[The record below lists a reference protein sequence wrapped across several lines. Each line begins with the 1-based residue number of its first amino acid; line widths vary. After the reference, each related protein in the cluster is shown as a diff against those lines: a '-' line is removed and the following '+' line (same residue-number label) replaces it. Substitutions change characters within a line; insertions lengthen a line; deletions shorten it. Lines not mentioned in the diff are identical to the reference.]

1 VKSTAF
7 CLAIGLKIITG
18 FALFAALAVLP
29 VRTFAQRGA
38 AAGRAGGARPGV
50 ARAPVVRAP
59 APAVNRPVSVPPVVT
74 RPGVARPVGV
84 APITT
89 MHMPVTPLRMP
100 VTPLR
105 MPLTSGI
112 RFPSRPPLRFPITP
126 VLGTAGFFGLRSNP
140 FFNTGLFFP
149 ACSPFMGF
157 SLGCSALAPFYGISY
172 GPVIS
177 YPPVV
182 YPSDPAYPPDPVYNP
197 PAPSA
202 TLQYAPP
209 TSQYPSFATV
219 PAEDLTSGNTSG
231 LRLRGETLLY
241 LQDGSVFAV
250 SSYTVSDGTLH
261 YVTSYGE
268 RNDVAVDRLDLKKT
282 IEANAARGVAFTLTP
297 PAASGGGVSGPSPLG
312 PAPAPEGPIIPA
324 KP

>member
-1 VKSTAF
+1 VKPTTF
-7 CLAIGLKIITG
+7 RPVIGLKIITG
-18 FALFAALAVLP
+18 FILFAALILLP

-50 ARAPVVRAP
+50 VRSPVVRAP

-74 RPGVARPVGV
+74 RPGVTRPVGV

-89 MHMPVTPLRMP
+89 MQTPITPLRMP
-100 VTPLR
+100 VAPLR

-112 RFPSRPPLRFPITP
+112 RFPSRPPLRFPISP
-126 VLGTAGFFGLRSNP
+126 ILGTAGFLGLRSNP
-140 FFNTGLFFP
+140 FFNNGLFFP
-149 ACSPFMGF
+149 ACSPF
-157 SLGCSALAPFYGISY
+157 LGLSFGCGILAPFYGISY

-177 YPPVV
+177 YPPVAYPSELG
-182 YPSDPAYPPDPVYNP
+182 YPSDTGYNP
-197 PAPSA
+197 PEPSA
-202 TLQYAPP
+202 TLQYSAPA
-209 TSQYPSFATV
+209 SQYPSFAAV
-219 PAEDLTSGNTSG
+219 PPEDLTAGNTSAT
-231 LRLRGETLLY
+231 RLRGETLLY

-250 SSYTVSDGTLH
+250 SSYTVSDGMLH

-268 RNDVAVDRLDLKKT
+268 KSDVAVDRLDLKKT
-282 IEANAARGVAFTLTP
+282 IEGNAARGIAFTLTP
-297 PAASGGGVSGPSPLG
+297 PAANGGATSAPSPLG